1 MRRMRHGLF
10 MPNFGSY
17 ADARAVA
24 SLAKDAE
31 DAGWDGFFLWD
42 HISAAAAQASVDI
55 ADPWIELTAVALAT
69 ERIRIGTMVTPL
81 PRRRPWVLARQ
92 VATLDQLSN
101 GRVTLG
107 VGLGYPPEEYSTFG
121 EVTDARIRADMLDE
135 GLAVCSGLLSG
146 EPFAFDGEHYR
157 IQETTFRPRPVQAN
171 VPIWVAGTWP
181 NKRPM
186 RRAARWDGAFPIGT
200 DITPLTPDQARE
212 IVAYVRGHRRSDKP
226 FEVVLR
232 GETDSESPFALRHPL
247 AEYELAGVTWWLETL
262 GDWRGKVEEMR
273 KYVRAG
279 PPA

>member
-1 MRRMRHGLF
+1 MRYGLF

-42 HISAAAAQASVDI
+42 HISPAAAQGQVNI
-55 ADPWIELTAVALAT
+55 ADPWIELAAIALAT
-69 ERIRIGTMVTPL
+69 DRIRIGTMVTPL

-107 VGLGYPPEEYSTFG
+107 VGLGDPPEEYSTFG
-121 EVTDARIRADMLDE
+121 EITDARTRASMLDE

-146 EPFAFDGEHYR
+146 EPFSFNGEHYR
-157 IQETTFRPRPVQAN
+157 IQETTFRPKPVQAK
-171 VPIWVAGTWP
+171 VPIWVAGSWP

-186 RRAARWDGAFPIGT
+186 RRAARWDGAFPIRA
-200 DITPLTPDQARE
+200 DATPLTPDEVRE
-212 IVAYVRGHRRSDKP
+212 IVAYVRAHRPSDEP
-226 FEVVLR
+226 FDVVLR
-232 GETDSESPFALRHPL
+232 GETDNESPFALKHPL
-247 AEYELAGVTWWLETL
+247 AEYEAAGVTWWLETL
-262 GDWRGKVEEMR
+262 GDWRGQVGAIRE
-273 KYVRAG
+273 YVRAG
-279 PPA
+279 PPT